1 VQRQPAGDNFP
12 PLPANI
18 IYNKKNISVQLLRHK
33 IQRLL
38 NPHAQPSQMYGR
50 NVNACKQ
57 NPASSL
63 LPFSLRKKHLKSP
76 TRQHFSLPPPPPKPP
91 FSLKI
96 LREKQRNRDTET
108 ERQREGVMKLVWS
121 PETASK
127 AYIDTVKSVRAL
139 KPATPFPGK
148 MFFMLSKNR
157 RY

>member
-76 TRQHFSLPPPPPKPP
+76 TRQHFSLPPPPQTT
-91 FSLKI
+91 I
-96 LREKQRNRDTET
+96 LSQNSKRETEKQRHRDRET
-108 ERQREGVMKLVWS
+108 QRGSYEACLV
-121 PETASK
+121 PGN
-127 AYIDTVKSVRAL
+127 SVRSL
-139 KPATPFPGK
+139 YRHCQISKSSKTGDPF
-148 MFFMLSKNR
+148 SR
-157 RY
+157 